1 MKDLIKNALAD
12 AFINLNKQIPTT
24 KKKVVIV
31 NLDDKGVK
39 PINLKQFMIDNNIP
53 DDAYFHTEE
62 YNTLGGD
69 VEVCLAYTIDV
80 PTTEK
85 DKLKFKKDKFRNIAW
100 KYVFDTLISNGYKRV
115 GCYSSEFKEFDDT
128 TVYDM
133 YINKEFDRLTKYYSL
148 SFKKIELK

>member
-1 MKDLIKNALAD
+1 MKDLIINALAD
-12 AFINLNKQIPTT
+12 AFKKLNKQIPTT

-31 NLDDKGVK
+31 NLENKDVS

-53 DDAYFHTEE
+53 NDAYFHTEE
-62 YNTLGGD
+62 CNTLGGY

-85 DKLKFKKDKFRNIAW
+85 DKLNFKRERFRNIAW
-100 KYVFDTLISNGYKRV
+100 KFVFDTLISNGYKRV
-115 GCYSSEFKEFDDT
+115 GCYSNEFKEFKDT

-148 SFKKIELK
+148 SFKKIETK